1 MSGPR
6 VFILAGG
13 LGTRL
18 RPVIGDSVP
27 KPMADVNG
35 RPFLEWLLILLRG
48 HGLRDFVISTGYK
61 GEVIE
66 RYFGDG
72 SRLGVSIEYSREESP
87 LGTGGALRRA
97 EPLLSGGDFLVV
109 NGDTYLEADP
119 RPLLEARASSGSIG
133 VLGLVEARGPR
144 KGGFVELEG
153 DRVVAFREGVGTGR
167 MYAGV
172 AAFSPEVFRAMPGS
186 ERFSLEE
193 DLLPSLASSGSLR
206 GLPMEGTFIDIGTP
220 EGYAAA
226 RATIGRGSR
235 WAR

>member
-1 MSGPR
+1 M
-6 VFILAGG
+6 
-13 LGTRL
+13 
-18 RPVIGDSVP
+18 
-27 KPMADVNG
+27 
-35 RPFLEWLLILLRG
+35 
-48 HGLRDFVISTGYK
+48 
-61 GEVIE
+61 
-66 RYFGDG
+66 
-72 SRLGVSIEYSREESP
+72 
-87 LGTGGALRRA
+87 
-97 EPLLSGGDFLVV
+97 
-109 NGDTYLEADP
+109 
-119 RPLLEARASSGSIG
+119 
-133 VLGLVEARGPR
+133 
-144 KGGFVELEG
+144 
-153 DRVVAFREGVGTGR
+153 VAFWAGVGTGR